1 MATKR
6 ISELTQVASAADLKV
21 GRYGVLDTPAGT
33 KRLPGNLIG
42 GGGTS
47 STTVIYPSLQ
57 DAIADA
63 GSLVDGEVFET
74 NGFYSSGDGGAARYL
89 VSPSGTPNGRSIV
102 ELVAGKNA
110 VLQICDYIHPECY
123 GAKGDNS
130 TDDTAA
136 FDAIFSDANVKSI
149 MLSAN
154 KTYKIQFKN
163 WTLKNITLVG
173 ADKMS
178 SRLSQMNT
186 NLNKPFVTVGIG
198 VNIGNICFICG
209 GGNTQQTGLFHFGND
224 ENGTFQPFIG
234 SIIHD
239 IHAYC
244 VKNIIGFDFSY
255 SQSGSHTIRI
265 EHCKLEAPGIGVRVS
280 NLGDLTHQQY
290 LSNFYFN
297 DVIVN
302 GPYDYGFSFDKSQA
316 GGMMISHGLMTQC
329 SVQLSRNGSCGYK
342 LSYGDYSIL
351 NPCVF
356 VENTNGE
363 VFSVELDL
371 DKLYV
376 AVVPNGVINVLGGIL
391 EGTIKNKEFLHSI
404 NWQGTDFVEE
414 QNFPSGSSGYRVY
427 SRHLNTSPNSV
438 FAKKLSDTEAGLVL
452 VNATSSV
459 SNGTY
464 GKQIKL
470 VVTDFGVSQVTIK
483 IPIDLPNADKL
494 TSVFLFELSN
504 GYKFLTSG
512 TLPSAALTNSAG
524 ESILDALGPDPTG
537 KRNRVTMDDLEKYYA
552 LFGTFDISEAD
563 RTKTWYL
570 QVNVPT
576 SFSTANEN
584 AFMAIL
590 GVNLYE
596 DYVKL
601 ADVCINK
608 INSPYWLL

>member
-1 MATKR
+1 MAIPGKTF
-6 ISELTQVASAADLKV
+6 SQLTNTATREDFVASNYGAIETPEGFKKV
-21 GRYGVLDTPAGT
+21 PA
-33 KRLPGNLIG
+33 NLFD
-42 GGGTS
+42 GGTS
-47 STTVIYPSLQ
+47 TIYPSLQ
-57 DAIADA
+57 DAIEDEANLSVGD
-63 GSLVDGEVFET
+63 VFDT
-74 NGFYSSGDGGAARYL
+74 NGFYSSGDGGAARYQ
-89 VSPSGTPNGRSIV
+89 VSDSGVANGKNIV
-102 ELVAGKNA
+102 ELSAGKNA
-110 VLQICDYIHPECY
+110 VLQVHAFIHPECY

-130 TDDTAA
+130 TDNTAV

-163 WTLKNITLVG
+163 WTLRNITLVG

-186 NLNKPFVTVGIG
+186 NLNKPFATIGIG
-198 VNIGNICFICG
+198 VEIGNICFICG

-239 IHAYC
+239 IYAYC
-244 VKNIIGFDFSY
+244 VQNIIGFDFSY
-255 SQSGSHTIRI
+255 TQSGSHTIRI
-265 EHCKLEAPGIGVRVS
+265 EHCKLDAPGIGVRVT
-280 NLGDLTHQQY
+280 NLNDLTHQSY

-297 DVIVN
+297 DIIVT
-302 GPYDYGFSFDKSQA
+302 GPYNYGFSFDKSQA
-316 GGMMISHGLMTQC
+316 GGMMISHGSLTQC

-356 VENTNGE
+356 VENTSGE

-376 AVVPNGVINVLGGIL
+376 PVVPNGILNVIGGIL

-404 NWQGTDFVEE
+404 NWYGVDFVEE
-414 QNFPSGSSGYRVY
+414 QNFPEGNSGHRAY
-427 SRHLNTSPNSV
+427 SRHLNTTPNSIFTKSFSEV
-438 FAKKLSDTEAGLVL
+438 KTGITLT
-452 VNATSSV
+452 NATSSED
-459 SNGTY
+459 SGDY
-464 GKQIKL
+464 GKTIKL
-470 VVTDFGVSQVTIK
+470 AVTDFEESQVTIK
-483 IPIDLPNADKL
+483 IPIDLPNVEKL

-512 TLPSAALTNSAG
+512 SLPSVALTNSSN
-524 ESILDALGPDPTG
+524 ESILDALGPDPKG
-537 KRNRVTMDDLEKYYA
+537 KRNRITMDDLEKYYA
-552 LFGTFDISEAD
+552 LVGTFDISETD

-570 QVNVPT
+570 QVNIPT
-576 SFSTANEN
+576 NFSTANEN
-584 AFMAIL
+584 AFVSIL

-601 ADVCINK
+601 ADVCVNK
-608 INSPYWLL
+608 VNSPYWLL

>member
-1 MATKR
+1 MAIPGKTF
-6 ISELTQVASAADLKV
+6 SQLTRTATRADFVSGNYGAIETPEGFKKV
-21 GRYGVLDTPAGT
+21 
-33 KRLPGNLIG
+33 PGNLFDG
-42 GGGTS
+42 GA
-47 STTVIYPSLQ
+47 STIYASLQ
-57 DAIADA
+57 DAIEDSD
-63 GSLVDGEVFET
+63 SLSIGDVFDT
-74 NGFYSSGDGGAARYL
+74 NGFYSSGDGGAARYR
-89 VSPSGTPNGRSIV
+89 VSDSGVVNGKNIV
-102 ELVAGKNA
+102 ELSAGKNA
-110 VLQICDYIHPECY
+110 VLQVHAFIHPECY

-130 TDDTAA
+130 TDDTEA

-149 MLSAN
+149 MLSEN

-163 WTLKNITLVG
+163 WLFENKTLLG
-173 ADKMS
+173 ANKMT
-178 SRLSQMNT
+178 SRLSQVST
-186 NLNKPFVTVGIG
+186 NINNPFVTVGLG
-198 VNIGNICFICG
+198 ANIGNMCFICG
-209 GGNTQQTGLFHFGND
+209 GGNTQQTGLFHFGAD
-224 ENGTFQPFIG
+224 SNGTFRPFIG

-239 IHAYC
+239 IYAYC

-255 SQSGSHTIRI
+255 TSSGSHSVRI
-265 EHCKLEAPGIGVRVS
+265 EHCKLDAPGIGIRVS

-297 DVIVN
+297 DIIVN

-329 SVQLSRNGSCGYK
+329 SVQLSRSGSCGYK

-356 VENTNGE
+356 LENPSGE

-376 AVVPNGVINVLGGIL
+376 SVVPNGILNVFGGIL

-404 NWQGTDFVEE
+404 NWHGVDFVEE
-414 QNFPSGSSGYRVY
+414 QNFPEGISGHRVY
-427 SRHLNTSPNSV
+427 SRHLNTTPNSIFTKSFSEV
-438 FAKKLSDTEAGLVL
+438 KTGITLT
-452 VNATSSV
+452 NATSSED
-459 SNGTY
+459 SGIY
-464 GKQIKL
+464 GKTLKL

-483 IPIDLPNADKL
+483 IPIDLPNVEKL

-512 TLPSAALTNSAG
+512 SLPSVALTNSSN

-537 KRNRVTMDDLEKYYA
+537 KRNRITMDDLEKYYA
-552 LFGTFDISEAD
+552 LFGTFDISAAD

-570 QVNVPT
+570 QVNIPT

-584 AFMAIL
+584 AFVSIL
-590 GVNLYE
+590 GLNLYE
-596 DYVKL
+596 DYIKL
-601 ADVCINK
+601 ADVCVNK
-608 INSPYWLL
+608 VNSPYWLL